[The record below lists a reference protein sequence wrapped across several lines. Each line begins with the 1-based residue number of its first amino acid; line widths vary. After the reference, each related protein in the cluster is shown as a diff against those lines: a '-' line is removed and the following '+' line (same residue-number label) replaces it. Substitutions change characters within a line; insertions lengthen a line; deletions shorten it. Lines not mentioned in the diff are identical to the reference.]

1 MFMGAILEPSDEP
14 TRALA
19 FITLWPLFVV
29 VAIVLGAFRLF
40 RDMMTHD

>member
-1 MFMGAILEPSDEP
+1 MFMGAILEPSNEP
-14 TRALA
+14 TREVA
-19 FITLWPLFVV
+19 FMALWPLFLV